1 MALDNAKVGLWE
13 NLTITSKMSEVVQA
27 LVNATDS
34 VIELRQDDCVGR
46 MYNPDFYEVEISEL
60 NDEKINTIFGT
71 IRVEPAVPK
80 KGRTKPISKS
90 AKTELLKNRVIDCP
104 KQWRQEYEKLIVDYH
119 DVISKDPFDLGWTD
133 VISHKIHMRYQV
145 PSHSRQFRVP
155 FEHERTLHK
164 YIDKLLKKGTIEVS
178 RSPYNSAIFCVEKKA
193 LPGAD
198 PKAPRPLRC
207 VLDYR
212 QINEKS
218 MPDEYCTREVRECID
233 EVGKSKS
240 KVFLTID
247 LTSGFWQME
256 MTTDSREYTAFTVP
270 GKGTHYQWKVAP
282 MGLQSS
288 PASFTRLMDFMMRG
302 LTGVLTY
309 IYDVLVHTGCHKEI
323 LKQLE
328 GTLLR
333 LRRFGLKMNAAKSIL
348 RTSEV
353 QYLGYTLRPG
363 GVSLS
368 KDKLGALRAFPPPTT
383 PKQIR
388 EFVGICNYFRFLV
401 PSFSR
406 QAAPLL
412 KLTRATSEWKE
423 GPLPPEALTAFQD
436 LKKALISEPILGH
449 PARDKMF
456 ILHTIGALGDAT
468 NAGGLGAVLMQQG
481 DDGNNRVI
489 AYASRQLKGY
499 EKNYSAYDRSAAE

>member
-1 MALDNAKVGLWE
+1 
-13 NLTITSKMSEVVQA
+13 
-27 LVNATDS
+27 
-34 VIELRQDDCVGR
+34 
-46 MYNPDFYEVEISEL
+46 
-60 NDEKINTIFGT
+60 
-71 IRVEPAVPK
+71 
-80 KGRTKPISKS
+80 
-90 AKTELLKNRVIDCP
+90 VIDCP

-133 VISHKIHMRYQV
+133 VISHKIHMRDQV

-155 FEHERTLHK
+155 FEHKRTLHK
-164 YIDKLLKKGTIEVS
+164 YIDELLKKGAIEVL

-212 QINEKS
+212 QINNKS
-218 MPDEYCTREVRECID
+218 MPDRYCTKEVRECID
-233 EVGKSKS
+233 KVGKSKS
-240 KVFLTID
+240 KVFTTID

-256 MTTDSREYTAFTVP
+256 MAADSREYTAFTVP

-282 MGLQSS
+282 MGLKGS
-288 PASFTRLMDFMMRG
+288 PASFARLMDFVVRG

-309 IYDVLVHTGCHKEI
+309 IDDVLVHTGCHKEM
-323 LKQLE
+323 LQQLE

-333 LRRFGLKMNAAKSIL
+333 LRRFSLKMNAVKSIFG
-348 RTSEV
+348 TSEV
-353 QYLGYTLRPG
+353 QYLGYTLRPER
-363 GVSLS
+363 VSPS
-368 KDKLGALRAFPPPTT
+368 KDKLGALRAFPPPTS

-406 QAAPLL
+406 QAALLL
-412 KLTRATSEWKE
+412 KLTSATAEWKE

-436 LKKALISEPILGH
+436 LKKALISEPIVGH
-449 PARDKMF
+449 PARDKRF
-456 ILHTIGALGDAT
+456 ILHTDGALGNAA
-468 NAGGLGAVLMQQG
+468 NAGGLRAVLMQEG
-481 DDGNNRVI
+481 NDGNDRVI

-499 EKNYSAYDRSAAE
+499 EKNYLAFLLEM